1 MHIKLKV
8 NIRFFR
14 TSRVCP
20 AFSIMKLIRSG
31 TCKYD
36 THFLS
41 FPHAHTHTHTNRKPL
56 QTYKCLSLSIK
67 THRGLWD
74 GQGARPAHRRL
85 RSTATQGPNISNAA
99 RQNFSCRQM
108 SITTITNTRSTTPA
122 HQQLYFQ
129 HSTLPHT
136 KLTFKSGSHLHDRA
150 SKRVGRVKI
159 TSFVSALC
167 WRDRRSRKVPLLR
180 MILHSP
186 ILHVMCTQLV
196 FRCTDFER
204 DWTPQA
210 GTISLHVQHF

>member
-1 MHIKLKV
+1 MTHTFS
-8 NIRFFR
+8 RF
-14 TSRVCP
+14 
-20 AFSIMKLIRSG
+20 L
-31 TCKYD
+31 
-36 THFLS
+36 THT
-41 FPHAHTHTHTNRKPL
+41 HTHTHTNRKPL

-85 RSTATQGPNISNAA
+85 RSTATQGPNISNSA

-136 KLTFKSGSHLHDRA
+136 RLTFKSGSHLHDRA